1 MVYTRRSLEDSC
13 NEGYLNCGGLDQ
25 RFQRRKNFR
34 MWSRDCCCAG
44 LVKKVTAFFP
54 CLNNLPETKVK
65 QFRVIALAKEP
76 SIDSVQWFILMK
88 IVLIKDSKLRNERCK
103 NLWFKDQR
111 VTRE

>member
-1 MVYTRRSLEDSC
+1 
-13 NEGYLNCGGLDQ
+13 
-25 RFQRRKNFR
+25 
-34 MWSRDCCCAG
+34 
-44 LVKKVTAFFP
+44 
-54 CLNNLPETKVK
+54 VK